1 MRRLIVMLPKCVSIG
16 QYIFTQ
22 CRVDKD
28 GVQYYNIQRRTDICV
43 DYNHPFSSIKEMQS
57 WVSSHS

>member
-1 MRRLIVMLPKCVSIG
+1 MLPKCVSIG